1 MLGDQM
7 MDDKRKILNLF
18 NFKQLQGL
26 VQTDASSAPFG
37 RSYCPLNHTLEC
49 AIYIFHLTV

>member
-1 MLGDQM
+1 M